1 MANVEVNFS
10 GVLALRQQLE
20 SLNNKQEKEAC
31 MKECADTLAQVY
43 LAEAIKNT
51 PVGGAKEF
59 AVTPKAYQK
68 INATEVGPAYFKEA
82 KGRNGRT
89 TKAVKR
95 IKRTRK
101 KQKRYLVMTASEHM
115 RRSWGADEVKQTG
128 HEYAVKVYNSASYA
142 SYVNDGHRQQPG
154 RFVPAIGKRL
164 VKSWVDGKFMAEAA
178 EKKTKRQSKRLLSQ
192 IIVQY
197 LTRRMG

>member
-1 MANVEVNFS
+1 MANVEFDFS

-31 MKECADTLAQVY
+31 MKECVDALSQVY

-59 AVTPKAYQK
+59 GVTQKAYQK
-68 INATEVGPAYFKEA
+68 INATEVGPSYFKAA
-82 KGRNGRT
+82 KSRNGRT
-89 TKAVKR
+89 VKTVKR

-101 KQKRYLVMTASEHM
+101 KQKQYLVMTASEHM
-115 RRSWGADEVKQTG
+115 RRSWGADEVKKTG
-128 HEYAVKVYNSASYA
+128 QEYAVRVYNSASYA

-178 EKKTKRQSKRLLSQ
+178 EKTTKRQSKRLLSQ